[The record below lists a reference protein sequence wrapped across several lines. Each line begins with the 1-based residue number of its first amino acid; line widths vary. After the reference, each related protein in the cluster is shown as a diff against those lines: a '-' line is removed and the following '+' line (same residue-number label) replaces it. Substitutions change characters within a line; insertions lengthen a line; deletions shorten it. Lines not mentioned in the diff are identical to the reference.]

1 MPSELRRDSV
11 WAREE
16 VVELVRSIIRDC
28 FIGSLL
34 LRCDPKG
41 PPFAPAG
48 FLRRAQPPYKEPQSE
63 HLVLDGQQR
72 RPGPRPH

>member
-1 MPSELRRDSV
+1 MPSELQRDFV

-16 VVELVRSIIRDC
+16 VAELVRSIIRGY

-34 LRCDPKG
+34 LLRCDLNS

-48 FLRRAQPPYKEPQSE
+48 FLCGAQPPYKEPQPE

-72 RPGPRPH
+72 R